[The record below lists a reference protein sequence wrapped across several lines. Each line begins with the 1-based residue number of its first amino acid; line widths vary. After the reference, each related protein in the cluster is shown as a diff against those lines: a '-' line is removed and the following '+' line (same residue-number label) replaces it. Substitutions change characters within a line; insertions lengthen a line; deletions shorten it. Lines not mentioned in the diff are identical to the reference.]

1 MISEAD
7 LKAIHSIQEA
17 IDKILSGQILT
28 YRFEEKEFSVV
39 SEPVSQLVNSV
50 QNLVNQYREGFLF
63 IIGLSKGNLEQ
74 VPPRNNQ
81 FVGSFKQLHSDLLH
95 LRWQTQQIAQGDY
108 AQQVS
113 FMGDFSDSF
122 NAMTESLRQKQ
133 VLENE
138 LKEREK
144 SLREATAELQQVIE
158 MKDKLFSIIA
168 HDLRGPIGNTG
179 SLIKLILDGDL
190 ADPKEINRTLR
201 MIYTASES
209 TYVLLENLLAWSG
222 SQRKDIPYNPGVH
235 LLLPIFDDTIE
246 LYSSASEV
254 KALRI
259 SSQVDQDL
267 KAIFDPSMIR
277 TVIRNLVNNAV
288 KFTPRGG
295 WIVLGAHNTGDEI
308 EVYVRDNGIGMSPK
322 ILSALINSPAES
334 IRYGTNH
341 EKGHGLGLT
350 LCQELIHRHDGTL
363 KVQSEEGKGSTFSF
377 GLPIV

>member
-1 MISEAD
+1 MMSEAD
-7 LKAIHSIQEA
+7 QKAIQSIQEA

-28 YRFEEKEFSVV
+28 WRFSETDLSAV

-50 QNLVNQYREGFLF
+50 QNLVSQYREGFLF
-63 IIGLSKGNLEQ
+63 VLALSKGNLEQ

-122 NAMTESLRQKQ
+122 NKMTESLRQKQ
-133 VLENE
+133 ALENE

-144 SLREATAELQQVIE
+144 SLRETTAELQQVIE

-190 ADPKEINRTLR
+190 TDPKEINRTLR
-201 MIYTASES
+201 MVYTASES
-209 TYVLLENLLAWSG
+209 TFILLENLLAWSG
-222 SQRKDIPYNPGVH
+222 SQRKDFPYNPGSH
-235 LLLPIFDDTIE
+235 LLMPIFDDTIE

-259 SSQVDQDL
+259 SRKVDPFL
-267 KAIFDPSMIR
+267 MAKFDPSMIR

-288 KFTPRGG
+288 KFTPPGG
-295 WIVLGAHNTGDEI
+295 WIVLGAHTTSDEV
-308 EVYVRDNGIGMSPK
+308 EVFVRDNGIGMSPK
-322 ILSALINSPAES
+322 ILNTLFTSPAES

-350 LCQELIHRHDGTL
+350 LCQEMIQRHGGTL
-363 KVQSEEGKGSTFSF
+363 KVQSEEGKGTTFSF
-377 GLPIV
+377 GLPGL